1 MATIGFT
8 VDALH
13 IIEMVAEE
21 ADAPGIIIGLELIH
35 GLLQKVAK
43 RAVELDDPEMLGY
56 MEKLHLVEK
65 TVLYSEVE
73 VKAKEGGAA

>member
-1 MATIGFT
+1 MAKIGFT

-13 IIEMVAEE
+13 LIEVVAQE
-21 ADAPGIIIGLELIH
+21 ADTPGVLLGLQLLH

-43 RAVELDDPEMLGY
+43 RAVELDDKEMLGY

-65 TVLYSEVE
+65 E
-73 VKAKEGGAA
+73 EGVRHGEA

>member
-1 MATIGFT
+1 MATVGFT

-13 IIEMVAEE
+13 LIEVVAEK
-21 ADAPGIIIGLELIH
+21 ADAPGVLLGPQLLH

-43 RAVELDDPEMLGY
+43 RAIELDDKEMLGY

-65 TVLYSEVE
+65 TEGD
-73 VKAKEGGAA
+73 AK